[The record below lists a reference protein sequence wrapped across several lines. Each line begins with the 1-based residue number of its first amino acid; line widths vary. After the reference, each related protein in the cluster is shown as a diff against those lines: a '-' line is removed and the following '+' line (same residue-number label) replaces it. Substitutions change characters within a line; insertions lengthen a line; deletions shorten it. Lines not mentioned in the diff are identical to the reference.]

1 MYEQFYGLIEKPFG
15 VTPDPRFLFLSP
27 QHREALAYLQ
37 YGLRERTGFVAI
49 IGEVGTGKTT
59 LLHTLL
65 NDLDASTKT
74 AFVFNTALTAKG
86 LFRMMAADFGMK
98 TSARTKTEL
107 LLDLHQFLLRQ
118 FAEGVQC
125 VLVIDEAQNLNYQ
138 LLEEIR
144 MLSNLETDREKL
156 LQIIMVG
163 QPELADKLAMPRLRQ
178 LRQRINARYRIGPLN
193 EEEGARYIAHRL
205 RVAGLSREN
214 PFSPEAIAEIFRC
227 TDGIPRLINMVCDR
241 ALVLGY
247 AREHRRIDLPLIRE
261 TISLL
266 TAQGVLHSRTKEP
279 PIPQQQQPTPVPA
292 GSYHRSWPRRTVRSA
307 LAATGLM
314 AAAVLFSLPL
324 NSSESIGEDQFP
336 AGISLGMRGASVW
349 WSGLIQ
355 VPSALEDPS
364 LEQLPEA
371 YEDEAVT
378 ERGDDL
384 PEGPHSVH
392 VASFRD
398 LVRAESCVR
407 HLEQN
412 GFHTVFV
419 IPVKLNGSGRWHRV
433 TVGRYG
439 DHRSALEAAREYV
452 SAGFFQFAQPVPLEK
467 GRENDAAAGYQAAE
481 PTSGE
486 GVRDE

>member
-59 LLHTLL
+59 LLHALL
-65 NDLDASTKT
+65 NGLDASTKT

-86 LFRMMAADFGMK
+86 LFRMMAADFGIQS
-98 TSARTKTEL
+98 SARTKTEL
-107 LLDLHQFLLRQ
+107 LLDTHQFLLRQ
-118 FAEGVQC
+118 YAQGVQC
-125 VLVIDEAQNLNYQ
+125 VLVIDEAQNLNYR

-193 EEEGARYIAHRL
+193 DQECAQYIAHRL

-214 PFSPEAIAEIFRC
+214 PFTAETVSRIYHC
-227 TDGIPRLINMVCDR
+227 TGGIPRLINMVCDR

-247 AREHRRIDLPLIRE
+247 ARERRCIDGELIRE
-261 TISLL
+261 TIAGLL
-266 TAQGVLHSRTKEP
+266 TQGVLKSP
-279 PIPQQQQPTPVPA
+279 PQESESQRQSPPQASTASPRS
-292 GSYHRSWPRRTVRSA
+292 GSWPRRTLRSI
-307 LAATGLM
+307 LAATGLL

-324 NSSESIGEDQFP
+324 NTGESIGENRIP
-336 AGISLGMRGASVW
+336 AANAFGLRGSSVW
-349 WSGLIQ
+349 WSGMIQ
-355 VPSALEDPS
+355 NTAVPEMPAYGDPAEASHQRTAGRPKNNPLEEP
-364 LEQLPEA
+364 
-371 YEDEAVT
+371 
-378 ERGDDL
+378 G
-384 PEGPHSVH
+384 SVH

-398 LVRAESCVR
+398 LSRAESCVR
-407 HLEQN
+407 TLKES
-412 GFHTVFV
+412 GFSTIF
-419 IPVKLNGSGRWHRV
+419 IMPVELNGSGRWYRV
-433 TVGRYG
+433 TVGRYD
-439 DHRSALEAAREYV
+439 DHRSALEAARGYLED
-452 SAGFFQFAQPVPLEK
+452 GTFQFAQPVPLE
-467 GRENDAAAGYQAAE
+467 GDGVDEL
-481 PTSGE
+481 TSVE